1 MTYKA
6 QKRNFLVWLLTF
18 KRRQFPSICLWP
30 AVKLIKT
37 PSGLILSSGI
47 GNVSIGKNQ
56 LKEIF
61 YLIVLFFQS
70 GMKGRGRQK
79 KQSESPSL
87 PPPPGPGLTAGGR
100 KKLVKGSGISPSA
113 ALDLLHKA
121 TMDSINCKP
130 TPSFR

>member
-1 MTYKA
+1 MAGSKA
-6 QKRNFLVWLLTF
+6 HQN
-18 KRRQFPSICLWP
+18 PLWFDP
-30 AVKLIKT
+30 QQWNHLKMGQPRPLFRLFSVFFN
-37 PSGLILSSGI
+37 
-47 GNVSIGKNQ
+47 NVSIGKNQ